1 MNALSS
7 LFAQILYIPK
17 LSWKMGGKCTIN
29 AVSCFLGHAVSISMA
44 IWKVHECKAL
54 LNTLK
59 INTEETIEAHLF
71 LFYSMS
77 VLLSFA
83 WPDVAEFQI
92 CSTVAVNKIILLSL
106 KLKKTYTFILEDVIF
121 FNKWNKDAVYPLLV
135 PILIVSNSHK
145 ALHVCCLNRICTI
158 IYNSECPVLTQR
170 YCSCSFTLLFFFFWT
185 NTCSR

>member
-17 LSWKMGGKCTIN
+17 SYWKMGGKCTIN

-92 CSTVAVNKIILLSL
+92 CSPIAVNKTVLLSP
-106 KLKKTYTFILEDVIF
+106 KLKKHTH
-121 FNKWNKDAVYPLLV
+121 LL
-135 PILIVSNSHK
+135 
-145 ALHVCCLNRICTI
+145 
-158 IYNSECPVLTQR
+158 
-170 YCSCSFTLLFFFFWT
+170 
-185 NTCSR
+185 